1 MKKQLF
7 DSFEEV
13 VEAFGEDNLVV
24 ITFMPQIIF
33 YLSNFNIQPVW
44 TTPSEVN
51 DNKLAFYFIKAE
63 TKKPYEAW
71 QKRRLEKEHNK
82 SQSKGEKQYGNND
95 YHIWEAR

>member
-7 DSFEEV
+7 DSFEEA

-44 TTPSEVN
+44 TTPSDVN

-71 QKRRLEKEHNK
+71 QKRRLEKER
-82 SQSKGEKQYGNND
+82 NNGTKC
-95 YHIWEAR
+95 R

>member
-71 QKRRLEKEHNK
+71 QKRRLEKEHKK

-95 YHIWEAR
+95 YHI

>member
-82 SQSKGEKQYGNND
+82 SQSQGEEQYGNND

>member
-82 SQSKGEKQYGNND
+82 SQSKGEKKYGNND
-95 YHIWEAR
+95 DYI

>member
-7 DSFEEV
+7 DSFDEV

-82 SQSKGEKQYGNND
+82 SQSQGEKQYGNND
-95 YHIWEAR
+95 YHI

>member
-13 VEAFGEDNLVV
+13 LEAFGEDNLVV

-95 YHIWEAR
+95 YHI

>member
-63 TKKPYEAW
+63 TKKPYEEW

-82 SQSKGEKQYGNND
+82 SQSQGEN
-95 YHIWEAR
+95 

>member
-51 DNKLAFYFIKAE
+51 DNKLSFYFIKAE

-95 YHIWEAR
+95 DYI